1 MKTST
6 LFKKTMPF
14 VWAKLLL
21 GAVTIVASIILLV
34 IFLLIA
40 AATDSSG
47 LLVVFLVIWIA
58 ATKTIDFFLNQ
69 YIGYMIKAGHVA
81 VIAEAVTTG
90 QVPDNMVEYG
100 KNKVKERFATSNV
113 YFLVD
118 KLIKGAV
125 KQIQTASAKSQAC
138 STLSPE

>member
-47 LLVVFLVIWIA
+47 LLAVFFVIWIA
-58 ATKTIDFFLNQ
+58 ATKTMTFFS
-69 YIGYMIKAGHVA
+69 ISIS
-81 VIAEAVTTG
+81 VI
-90 QVPDNMVEYG
+90 
-100 KNKVKERFATSNV
+100 
-113 YFLVD
+113 
-118 KLIKGAV
+118 
-125 KQIQTASAKSQAC
+125 
-138 STLSPE
+138 